1 MSVEA
6 PRAASLSRR
15 FDEAFLHAHEMH
27 RHQRRKKTERPY
39 ISHLMGVASIVLQ
52 YGGDE
57 EQAIAALLHDV
68 VEDCGGAP
76 RLEEIREKF
85 GERVARLVDGCTDTD
100 QTPKPPWRARKE
112 SYLQRVAGEEA
123 DVLLVSAA
131 DKLYNVREILM
142 DLRENGPGVW
152 ERFSGR
158 RDGSLW
164 YYRELVKVF
173 QKRACGAGEN
183 AGARERALRP
193 LADELARA
201 VAELE
206 RPD

>member
-1 MSVEA
+1 VSAEA
-6 PRAASLSRR
+6 PRVSQLSSR
-15 FDEAFLHAHEMH
+15 FDEAFLYAHDAH
-27 RHQRRKKTERPY
+27 RHQRRKKTDRPY
-39 ISHLMGVASIVLQ
+39 ISHLMGVASLVLQ

-57 EQAIAALLHDV
+57 DQAIAALLHDV
-68 VEDCGGAP
+68 VEDCGGAA

-85 GERVARLVDGCTDTD
+85 GDNVARMVHGCTDTD

-112 SYLQRVAGEEA
+112 SYVQRVAGEAA

-131 DKLYNVREILM
+131 DKLYNVREIQM
-142 DLRENGPGVW
+142 DLRENGPAVW

-158 RDGSLW
+158 REGSLW

-173 QKRACGAGEN
+173 QRRSSGAHANG
-183 AGARERALRP
+183 RERALRP

-201 VAELE
+201 VADLE
-206 RPD
+206 CLG

>member
-1 MSVEA
+1 MSVEG
-6 PRAASLSRR
+6 PRATSLSRR
-15 FDEAFLHAHEMH
+15 FDDAFLYAHKMH
-27 RHQRRKKTERPY
+27 RNQRRKKTERPY

-57 EQAIAALLHDV
+57 DQAIAALLHDV
-68 VEDCGGAP
+68 VEDCGGAA

-85 GERVARLVDGCTDTD
+85 GDNVARLVDGCTDTD

-112 SYLQRVAGEEA
+112 SYLQRVAGEKA

-173 QKRACGAGEN
+173 QERACGACAHANE
-183 AGARERALRP
+183 RERALGP
-193 LADELARA
+193 LAEELARA

-206 RPD
+206 RPG